1 LGVNEIINIC
11 SNSPDMTELE
21 IPDGYQTIDEHA
33 FEIALPSVKN
43 EIKKI
48 IIPDSV
54 KNIG

>member
-1 LGVNEIINIC
+1 LGVEEILGIA
-11 SNSPDMTELE
+11 SNSSDTTELE
-21 IPDGYQTIDEHA
+21 IPDEYQTIDEHA